1 MPRFATYCRFV
12 AGSLLVLL
20 AYGCKGVP
28 NPNLGNDGGGS
39 GAPGSGVG
47 NGAANGNQVA
57 SYTFLGTWGGV
68 YKNSDTGAELRQT
81 EATASFQAMTT
92 DSGTFRIDLPQLNN
106 VYATGTYQ
114 IFNQSSL
121 FLHIAQSTIST
132 IGEPNSTTEISY
144 TLLGS
149 SLELRSDRVSLK
161 LLRSGNTP
169 GAPANNPGA
178 PQQNAA
184 AADPV
189 YGEWHCIDHL
199 THLWQINLLSN
210 SLFNIQ
216 ISDTKSERGMI
227 WLQGSFSLTRAPGR
241 PDVALKVQETDTR
254 KYNNMQLNGVIL
266 PTGQLKLTRV
276 GPPDEDLL
284 CDRGR

>member
-1 MPRFATYCRFV
+1 MPGFATYRRFV
-12 AGSLLVLL
+12 TSSLFVLT

-28 NPNLGNDGGGS
+28 NPNLGNDGSGGTGGN
-39 GAPGSGVG
+39 GAG

-68 YKNSDTGAELRQT
+68 YKNTDTSAELRQT
-81 EATASFQAMTT
+81 EATATFQALTT
-92 DSGTFRIDLPQLNN
+92 DTGTFRIDLPQLNN
-106 VYATGTYQ
+106 VHANGTYE

-121 FLHIAQSTIST
+121 FLTIAQSTIST
-132 IGEPNSTTEISY
+132 VGEPNSKIEINY

-149 SLELRSDRVSLK
+149 SLELHSDRVSLK
-161 LLRSGNTP
+161 LRRSGT
-169 GAPANNPGA
+169 APAGPAGSPSA
-178 PQQNAA
+178 PQQNGA

-189 YGEWHCIDHL
+189 YGEWRCTDQL
-199 THLWQINLLSN
+199 AHLWQLNLMSS

-241 PDVALKVQETDTR
+241 PDVTFKVQDTDTR
-254 KYNNMQLNGVIL
+254 KYNNMQLNAVIL

-276 GPPDEDLL
+276 GPPDEDLV
-284 CDRGR
+284 CDRGP